1 MDTIQNLFYGNIH
14 PFEREIPKDSERDRL
29 SKQLRQSEA
38 KLKETLD
45 ERETE
50 LFEKF
55 KTSAEQECCICECE
69 GFVNGFKL
77 GIRLMTDSLK

>member
-14 PFEREIPKDSERDRL
+14 PYEREIPKDSESDRL
-29 SKQLRQSEA
+29 SKHIVQYEAELR
-38 KLKETLD
+38 ETLD
-45 ERETE
+45 DSETE
-50 LFEKF
+50 LFENF
-55 KTSAEQECCICECE
+55 KTAVEQECCICECE